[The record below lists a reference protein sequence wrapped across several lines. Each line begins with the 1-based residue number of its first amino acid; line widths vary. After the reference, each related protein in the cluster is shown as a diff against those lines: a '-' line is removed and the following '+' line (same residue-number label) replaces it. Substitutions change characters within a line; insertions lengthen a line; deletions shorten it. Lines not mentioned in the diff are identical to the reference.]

1 MPVRGQEAG
10 LAQLITQLHLL
21 GGTASR
27 AELTERLG
35 CGRSVTGYLLGDLVR
50 RGVVAIDRSAP
61 GATTDGG
68 TADGG
73 TVGGRTVAGGR
84 PSHRVRVAPTAP
96 TAIGIHLESGRAT
109 VATFALGGTIM
120 RGESFA
126 LERSWRTSELIGRLA
141 DLVTAQARGRRVLG
155 VGMAVPSPVR
165 RQDGRAFAM
174 LHLGWPDVPFG
185 TLLGELLAARLGS
198 VPLSVGNDANLAALA
213 EHRRGAGR
221 DCRQLLY
228 LTTGLVGLGGAL
240 ISGGRLFDGAHGY
253 AMEPGH
259 ITVDPAGVPCL
270 CGSTGCLEVECDHRG
285 LLRAAGRSAVGSVV
299 GAAHGSRGG
308 PAGPRDV
315 QDAAAA
321 VLDAAAAGDGR
332 ELAAVRH
339 VTRRLG
345 IGLASLINLTD
356 PDRVVLGGSLARY
369 ARLAPGTLTDS
380 LAERSFL
387 SMADPVPV
395 TPAELPD
402 AALRGAADAAFQPL
416 LDDPRATLDRL
427 PGLVHPGPLDSRA
440 DEHRHADRLGTDCA
454 D

>member
-10 LAQLITQLHLL
+10 LAQLVTQLHLL

-35 CGRSVTGYLLGDLVR
+35 RGRSVTGYLLGDLVR
-50 RGVVAIDRSAP
+50 RGVVTVDRS
-61 GATTDGG
+61 
-68 TADGG
+68 TAAGSLAAG
-73 TVGGRTVAGGR
+73 SPAGGR
-84 PSHRVRVAPTAP
+84 PSHRVRVAATAP
-96 TAIGIHLESGRAT
+96 VAIGIHLESGRAT
-109 VATFALGGTIM
+109 VATFALGGTIL
-120 RGESFA
+120 RGDSFA
-126 LERSWRTSELIGRLA
+126 LERSWRTGELIGRLA
-141 DLVTAQARGRRVLG
+141 DLVTEQGRDRRVLG

-165 RQDGRAFAM
+165 REDGRAFAM

-185 TLLGELLAARLGS
+185 ELLGEPLAARLGP

-213 EHRRGAGR
+213 EHRYGAGR
-221 DCRQLLY
+221 ASRQLLY

-240 ISGGRLFDGAHGY
+240 ISDGRLFDGAHGY

-259 ITVDPAGVPCL
+259 ITVDPAGVECL

-285 LLRAAGRSAVGSVV
+285 LLRAAARATDSPSA
-299 GAAHGSRGG
+299 R
-308 PAGPRDV
+308 PADPSADPRDARA
-315 QDAAAA
+315 AAAA
-321 VLDAAAAGDGR
+321 VLDAAEAGDER
-332 ELAAVRH
+332 AAAAVRH

-345 IGLASLINLTD
+345 IGLASLVNLTD

-369 ARLAPGTLTDS
+369 ARLAPATLADS

-395 TPAELPD
+395 TLAELPD
-402 AALRGAADAAFQPL
+402 APLRGAADAAFQPL

-427 PGLVHPGPLDSRA
+427 PGLDWPFPLDSGA
-440 DEHRHADRLGTDCA
+440 DEHRHADRLGTDRA